1 LIICFLFSLPGFYL
15 IFNNPR
21 DGLVGLT
28 FTSNLSYTIIAN
40 FSILCFFI
48 IFFAINKD
56 NFSQF
61 KKYFF
66 NLNYYEIFILIFL
79 FCLLIFD
86 YKEIGFSVGG
96 GFFYKLSFFLFQNKI
111 MFFITGF
118 LGLLIFYLFFKN
130 EKKIFYTLL
139 LINLTSIAYY
149 TSQKYFEPLL
159 IVSILIFH
167 QNYLS
172 KNIIKTFNNTLIF
185 YTIIFIYFLIATI
198 NSSYGLS
205 KLNV

>member
-1 LIICFLFSLPGFYL
+1 
-15 IFNNPR
+15 
-21 DGLVGLT
+21 
-28 FTSNLSYTIIAN
+28 
-40 FSILCFFI
+40 
-48 IFFAINKD
+48 
-56 NFSQF
+56 
-61 KKYFF
+61 
-66 NLNYYEIFILIFL
+66 
-79 FCLLIFD
+79 
-86 YKEIGFSVGG
+86 
-96 GFFYKLSFFLFQNKI
+96 
-111 MFFITGF
+111 
-118 LGLLIFYLFFKN
+118 LLIFYLFFKN

-185 YTIIFIYFLIATI
+185 YTIIFIYFLIAII